1 MQANN
6 AMKINGWS
14 RKAKAQTFFWG
25 FAVKAR
31 AGRVAMVVAGLAAG
45 ALALSPAI
53 SAVRLALAPLGTSKV
68 SLKALGSIGSFTPV
82 TTDERLARAYAQA
95 ATNSRSHGFKFTPTS
110 GLASGERSITVVV
123 RAPSGVKL
131 PSQPVA
137 NLGLAP
143 VSYNLG
149 VARGLQRFT
158 APDTVGTRELDPVVT
173 DLSAPETRSF
183 SVEHK
188 PRRFTTNMQVASK
201 ALTGSAPQTLA
212 GERSYA
218 VDVAS
223 SYALTRN
230 LDVRAGVRYTGPSNR
245 LVPITDDAQD
255 SQAVYVGTAFKF

>member
-1 MQANN
+1 
-6 AMKINGWS
+6 MKVRVGRIG
-14 RKAKAQTFFWG
+14 
-25 FAVKAR
+25 AVA
-31 AGRVAMVVAGLAAG
+31 AGLAAG
-45 ALALSPAI
+45 ALALSPAV
-53 SAVRLALAPLGTSKV
+53 SAVRSALEPLGISKV

-95 ATNSRSHGFKFTPTS
+95 AASSRSHGFKFTPTS

-123 RAPSGVKL
+123 RAPSGITL
-131 PSQPVA
+131 PSQPVV
-137 NLGLAP
+137 NLGVAP

-158 APDTVGTRELDPVVT
+158 APEAVGTRELDPVVT
-173 DLSAPETRSF
+173 DLTAPETRSF

-188 PRRFTTNMQVASK
+188 PRRFTTNMQVATKSLPG
-201 ALTGSAPQTLA
+201 AAPQTLA
-212 GERSYA
+212 GEKSYA

-223 SYALTRN
+223 SYSLTRN
-230 LDVRAGVRYTGPSNR
+230 LDVRAGVRYNGPSNR